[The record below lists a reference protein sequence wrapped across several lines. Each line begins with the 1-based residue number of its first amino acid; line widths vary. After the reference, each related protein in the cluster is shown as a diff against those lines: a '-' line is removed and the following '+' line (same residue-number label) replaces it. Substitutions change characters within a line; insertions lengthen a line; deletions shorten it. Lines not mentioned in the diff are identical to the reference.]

1 MLAIVVGL
9 DTEKISSS
17 AECFAK
23 MNLGSEQEEKGMI
36 VVKLLRFSKANKLF
50 IIYRYSFLLHR

>member
-1 MLAIVVGL
+1 MHIVSDTSELLAIVVGL

-23 MNLGSEQEEKGMI
+23 MNLGSEQETKGMSI
-36 VVKLLRFSKANKLF
+36 SNNLRITSK
-50 IIYRYSFLLHR
+50 